1 MATEESAVNSAAM
14 YNLSDDLLDRH
25 VREGRG
31 DRLAIVSE
39 ERHVTYGE
47 LCENVNRVGHA
58 LTTLGVR
65 AGERVLLLLLDSP
78 EFVAAFLGA
87 AKIGAVAVPT
97 NTSLRSTDYTYF
109 LEESGAA
116 AVIVHAALLGEL
128 APALQASTPHLEH
141 RVVVVG
147 DRVAGYLHWDDWLDG
162 RSGALDA
169 AETTGSDV
177 AFWLWTSGS
186 TGKPKAA
193 VHRHRDW
200 AYCAANYAL
209 GVLGLAASDVTFSSS
224 KLFHAYGLGNSLAFP
239 LYAGA
244 ATVLSPARPQAKS
257 VLEIVQRTRPTLFF
271 SVPTLYAAMLE
282 EARATDYDL
291 SSVRLAIS
299 AAEPLPAEIF
309 RRWKERFGIE
319 ILDGLG
325 STEVLHIYLSARAG
339 GVRPGSSGTPVPGYD
354 IRVVDAAGE
363 DMAAGTVGDLLV
375 AGDSRAVCYW
385 NRPELTADRMRGP
398 WFVTG
403 DKYSVDADGYYWY
416 AGRADDMFKVSGQWV
431 SPIEIESTLVEH
443 TSVLEAAVIAFEE
456 ESRLHT
462 AKAFVVLR
470 QGCMAGPELAKE
482 LQDFVK
488 ARLTP
493 YKCPR
498 RIEFLSELPKS
509 AAGKLLRYKLRE
521 FASAPPSPPTV
532 ALDSG
537 EGCPP

>member
-1 MATEESAVNSAAM
+1 M
-14 YNLSDDLLDRH
+14 YNLADDLIDRH
-25 VREGRG
+25 VRDGRG
-31 DRLAIVSE
+31 DRVAIVSDG
-39 ERHVTYGE
+39 RQVTYRALSE
-47 LCENVNRVGHA
+47 HVNRAGHA
-58 LTTLGVR
+58 LTALGVT
-65 AGERVLLLLLDSP
+65 AGERVLLVLLDSP
-78 EFVAAFLGA
+78 DFVAAFLGA

-97 NTSLRSTDYTYF
+97 NTTLRTTDYAYF
-109 LEESGAA
+109 LEESRAR
-116 AVIVHAALLGEL
+116 AVIVHAALLSEV
-128 APALQASTPHLEH
+128 APALERSSQRLEH

-147 DRVAGYLHWDDWLDG
+147 DRVSGYLHWDDWLDG

-169 AETTGSDV
+169 APTVGTDD

-193 VHRHRDW
+193 VHCHRDW
-200 AYCAANYAL
+200 AANYAV
-209 GVLGLAASDVTFSSS
+209 GVLGLTDSDVTFSSS

-239 LYAGA
+239 LYVGA
-244 ATVLSPARPQAKS
+244 TTVLSSARSRAKS

-271 SVPTLYAAMLE
+271 SVPTLYAAMLQ

-291 SSVRLAIS
+291 SSVRLAVS

-309 RRWKERFGIE
+309 RRWKERFDVE

-325 STEVLHIYLSARAG
+325 STEVLHINLSARAG
-339 GVRPGSSGTPVPGYD
+339 DVRPGSSGTPVPGYD
-354 IRVVDAAGE
+354 IRVVDADGE
-363 DMAAGTVGDLLV
+363 DVSAGTVGDLLV
-375 AGDSRAVCYW
+375 SGDSRAVGYW
-385 NRPELTADRMRGP
+385 NRPELTADRMRGH

-403 DKYSVDADGYYWY
+403 DKYSVDVDGYYWY

-443 TSVLEAAVIAFEE
+443 ASVLEAAVIAFQE
-456 ESRLHT
+456 ESKLHT

-470 QGCMAGPELAKE
+470 QGCTAGPELAKE
-482 LQDFVK
+482 LQDLVK

-509 AAGKLLRYKLRE
+509 AAGKVLRYKLRE
-521 FASAPPSPPTV
+521 FASAPDRL
-532 ALDSG
+532 A
-537 EGCPP
+537 

>member
-1 MATEESAVNSAAM
+1 M
-14 YNLSDDLLDRH
+14 YNLADDLIDRH
-25 VREGRG
+25 VRDGRG
-31 DRLAIVSE
+31 DRVAIVSDG
-39 ERHVTYGE
+39 RQVTYRALSE
-47 LCENVNRVGHA
+47 HVNRAGHA
-58 LTTLGVR
+58 LTALGVT
-65 AGERVLLLLLDSP
+65 AGERVLLVLLDSP
-78 EFVAAFLGA
+78 DFVAAFLGA

-97 NTSLRSTDYTYF
+97 NTTLRTTDYAYF
-109 LEESGAA
+109 LEESRAR
-116 AVIVHAALLGEL
+116 AVIVHAALLSEV
-128 APALQASTPHLEH
+128 APALERSSQRLEH

-147 DRVAGYLHWDDWLDG
+147 DRVSGYLHWDDWLDG

-169 AETTGSDV
+169 APTVGTDD

-193 VHRHRDW
+193 VHCHRDW
-200 AYCAANYAL
+200 AYCAANYAV
-209 GVLGLAASDVTFSSS
+209 GVLGLTDSDVTFSSS

-239 LYAGA
+239 LYVGA
-244 ATVLSPARPQAKS
+244 TTVLSSARSRAKS

-271 SVPTLYAAMLE
+271 SVPTLYAAMLQ

-291 SSVRLAIS
+291 SSVRLAVS

-309 RRWKERFGIE
+309 RRWKERFDVE

-339 GVRPGSSGTPVPGYD
+339 DVRPGSSGTPVPGYD
-354 IRVVDAAGE
+354 IRVVDADGE
-363 DMAAGTVGDLLV
+363 DVSAGTVGDLLV
-375 AGDSRAVCYW
+375 SGDSRAVGYW
-385 NRPELTADRMRGP
+385 NRPELTADRMRGH

-403 DKYSVDADGYYWY
+403 DKYSVDVDGYYWY

-443 TSVLEAAVIAFEE
+443 ASVLEAAVIAFQE
-456 ESRLHT
+456 ESKLHT

-470 QGCMAGPELAKE
+470 QGCTAGPELAKE
-482 LQDFVK
+482 LQDLVK

-509 AAGKLLRYKLRE
+509 AAGKVLRYKLRE
-521 FASAPPSPPTV
+521 FASAPDRL
-532 ALDSG
+532 A
-537 EGCPP
+537 

>member
-1 MATEESAVNSAAM
+1 
-14 YNLSDDLLDRH
+14 LSEH
-25 VREGRG
+25 
-31 DRLAIVSE
+31 
-39 ERHVTYGE
+39 
-47 LCENVNRVGHA
+47 VNRVGHS
-58 LTTLGVR
+58 LTALGVT
-65 AGERVLLLLLDSP
+65 AGDRVLLVLLDSP

-97 NTSLRSTDYTYF
+97 NTTLRTTDYAYF
-109 LEESGAA
+109 LEESRAA
-116 AVIVHAALLGEL
+116 AVIVHAALLNEV
-128 APALQASTPHLEH
+128 APALEQSSQRLEN

-147 DRVAGYLHWDDWLDG
+147 DRVSSYLHWDDWLDG
-162 RSGALDA
+162 RSGALDTA
-169 AETTGSDV
+169 RTVGTDD

-200 AYCAANYAL
+200 AYCAANYAV

-239 LYAGA
+239 LYVGA
-244 ATVLSPARPQAKS
+244 TTVLSSAKAQPKS

-271 SVPTLYAAMLE
+271 SVPTLYAAMLQ
-282 EARATDYDL
+282 EARATEYDL
-291 SSVRLAIS
+291 SSVRLAVS

-309 RRWKERFGIE
+309 RRWKERFDIE

-339 GVRPGSSGTPVPGYD
+339 EVRPGSSGTPVPGYD
-354 IRVVDAAGE
+354 IRVVDADGE
-363 DMAAGTVGDLLV
+363 EVSAGTVGDLLV
-375 AGDSRAVCYW
+375 SGDSRAVGYW
-385 NRPELTADRMRGP
+385 NRPELTADRMRGR

-443 TSVLEAAVIAFEE
+443 ASVLEAAVIAFQE
-456 ESRLHT
+456 ESKLHT

-470 QGCMAGPELAKE
+470 QGCTAGPELTKE
-482 LQDFVK
+482 LRTSSK
-488 ARLTP
+488 P
-493 YKCPR
+493 
-498 RIEFLSELPKS
+498 
-509 AAGKLLRYKLRE
+509 G
-521 FASAPPSPPTV
+521 
-532 ALDSG
+532 
-537 EGCPP
+537 

>member
-1 MATEESAVNSAAM
+1 MSSSSNDRSDPDVR
-14 YNLSDDLLDRH
+14 YNLADDLVDRH

-31 DRLAIVSE
+31 DRVAIVSE
-39 ERHVTYGE
+39 ERHVTYRE
-47 LCENVNRVGHA
+47 LSENINRVGHA
-58 LTTLGVR
+58 LTALGVL
-65 AGERVLLLLLDSP
+65 AGQRVLLVLLDSP
-78 EFVAAFLGA
+78 EYIAAFLGA
-87 AKIGAVAVPT
+87 VKIGAVAVPT
-97 NTSLRSTDYTYF
+97 NTTLRSTDYEYF
-109 LEESGAA
+109 LEESRAV
-116 AVIVHAALLGEL
+116 AVIVHAALLIEV
-128 APALQASTPHLEH
+128 APALEASSPRLEN

-147 DRVAGYLHWDDWLDG
+147 DRVSGYLHWDDWLDG
-162 RSGALDA
+162 GWGALDA
-169 AETTGSDV
+169 APTMGTDV

-193 VHRHRDW
+193 VHVHRDW
-200 AYCAANYAL
+200 AYCAANYAA
-209 GVLGLAASDVTFSSS
+209 GVLGLTASDVTFSSS

-244 ATVLSPARPQAKS
+244 TTVLSPDRPRAKS
-257 VLEIVQRTRPTLFF
+257 VLEIAQRTRPTLFF
-271 SVPTLYAAMLE
+271 SVPTLYAAMLQ

-299 AAEPLPAEIF
+299 AAEPLPAQIF
-309 RRWKERFGIE
+309 RHWKERFDIE

-325 STEVLHIYLSARAG
+325 STELLHIYLSARADE
-339 GVRPGSSGTPVPGYD
+339 VRPGSSGTPVPGYE
-354 IRVVDAAGE
+354 IRVVDAAGQ
-363 DMAAGTVGDLLV
+363 DVSAGTVGDLLV
-375 AGDSRAVCYW
+375 AGDSRAVAYW
-385 NRPELTADRMRGP
+385 NRPELTADRMRGR

-443 TSVLEAAVIAFEE
+443 TSVLEAAVIAFQE

-470 QGCMAGPELAKE
+470 QGCTAGPELAKE

-488 ARLTP
+488 ARLAP

-509 AAGKLLRYKLRE
+509 AAGKVLRYKLRE
-521 FASAPPSPPTV
+521 SVSAPD
-532 ALDSG
+532 AG
-537 EGCPP
+537 A